1 MCWPVPFDQYLPFLI
16 PPFSALIGWITNVVA
31 VRMMFYP
38 TEFRGVR
45 PLLGWQGLVP
55 ANAKRLGQFSTR
67 LITTKLIPLRE
78 LFDQFSPHSF
88 QSEMSGPVDQ
98 ITDQVVQEIA
108 ERAAPLWSAMDDDA
122 RGQIRKMVRAEVTG
136 TTSAV
141 LGDIKEQ
148 ITEILD
154 LEAVVGE
161 AIDRDKGL
169 VSQMFLHVG
178 EKEFRFVER
187 SGLVFGFIFGLAQMA
202 VWLVYPA
209 WWSLPLA
216 GFFVGWA
223 TNWVALKLIF
233 EPAEPRKIGPI
244 TIQGLFHKRQRE
256 VAKAFSELTTD
267 RVLTTDNI
275 LSSIL
280 SGPGKERLM
289 SIMDHRL
296 GELIER
302 QLANPMFA
310 AALPPEELA
319 RLRADIPRRIEEEL
333 PKPGG
338 FLHTFVA
345 RAVNI
350 RKELFERMT
359 ALDST
364 SFEGVLRPAFQQ
376 DEWKLILAGAAL
388 GLVAGVLQ
396 VVYVFGDTLRV

>member
-1 MCWPVPFDQYLPFLI
+1 MPLEQYLPYLI
-16 PPFSALIGWITNVVA
+16 PPFSALVGWITNVIA

-38 TEFRGVR
+38 TEFRGIR
-45 PLLGWQGLVP
+45 PFLGWQGLVP

-67 LITTKLIPLRE
+67 LITTKLMPLRE
-78 LFDQFSPHSF
+78 LFDQFSPESF
-88 QSEMSGPVDQ
+88 QGEMSGPVDQ
-98 ITDQVVQEIA
+98 ITDQVLAEIA
-108 ERAAPLWSAMDDDA
+108 QRAAPLWSALDEDA
-122 RGQIRKMVRAEVTG
+122 RGHVRDMVRAEVTG
-136 TTSAV
+136 TTLAV
-141 LGDIKEQ
+141 VGDIKEQ

-154 LEAVVGE
+154 LEEVVSH
-161 AIDRDKGL
+161 AIDKDKGV

-187 SGLVFGFIFGLAQMA
+187 SGLVFGFVFGLAQMA

-233 EPAEPRKIGPI
+233 EPQEPRKIGPI
-244 TIQGLFHKRQRE
+244 TIQGLFHKRQQE
-256 VAKAFSELTTD
+256 VAKAFAELTTD
-267 RVLTTDNI
+267 RVLNTENI
-275 LSSIL
+275 MASIIN
-280 SGPGKERLM
+280 GPGKARLL
-289 SIMDHRL
+289 SIMDHRM
-296 GELIER
+296 GELIEK
-302 QLANPMFA
+302 QSANPLFA
-310 AALPPEELA
+310 AALPPEELE
-319 RLRADIPRRIEEEL
+319 RLRKEIPRRIEEEL

-338 FLHTFVA
+338 FLHTFAA

-359 ALDST
+359 ALDPQ

-388 GLVAGVLQ
+388 GLVAGIFQ
-396 VVYVFGDTLRV
+396 VVYVFGGTLTI

>member
-1 MCWPVPFDQYLPFLI
+1 VPYEQYLPFLI
-16 PPFSALIGWITNVVA
+16 PPFSALIGWITNVIA

-38 TEFRGVR
+38 TDFKGIR
-45 PLLGWQGLVP
+45 PFLGWQGLVP

-67 LITTKLIPLRE
+67 LITTKLMPLRE
-78 LFDQFSPHSF
+78 LFDQFSPESF
-88 QSEMSGPVDQ
+88 QGEMSGPVDQ
-98 ITDQVVQEIA
+98 ITEQVLEEIA
-108 ERAAPLWSAMDDDA
+108 QRAAPLWSALDEDA
-122 RGQIRKMVRAEVTG
+122 RGHIRDMVRAEVTG
-136 TTSAV
+136 TTLAV
-141 LGDIKEQ
+141 VGDIKEQ

-154 LEAVVGE
+154 LEEVVGR
-161 AIDRDKGL
+161 AIERDKAV

-178 EKEFRFVER
+178 EKEFKFVER

-233 EPAEPRKIGPI
+233 EPQEPRKVGPF
-244 TIQGLFHKRQRE
+244 TIQGLFHKRQKE
-256 VAKAFSELTTD
+256 VAKAFAELTTD
-267 RVLTTDNI
+267 RVLNTENI
-275 LSSIL
+275 LESIVD
-280 SGPGKERLM
+280 GPGKQRLLG
-289 SIMDHRL
+289 IMELRL
-296 GELIER
+296 GELIDKQAE
-302 QLANPMFA
+302 NPMFA
-310 AALPPEELA
+310 AALPPEELEH
-319 RLRADIPRRIEEEL
+319 LRKEIPRRIEAEL

-338 FLHTFVA
+338 FLHTFVD

-359 ALDST
+359 ALDPK

-388 GLVAGVLQ
+388 GLVAGVFQ
-396 VVYVFGDTLRV
+396 VVYVFGGTLAA